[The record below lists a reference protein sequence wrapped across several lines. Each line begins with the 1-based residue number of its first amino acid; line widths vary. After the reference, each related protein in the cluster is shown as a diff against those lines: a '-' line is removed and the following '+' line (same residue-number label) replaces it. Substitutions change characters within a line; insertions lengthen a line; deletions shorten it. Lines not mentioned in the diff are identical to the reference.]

1 MRRAEAERQ
10 QYEDAKFA
18 AQDSIAAKIEQ
29 WAGPKHSRKNLRAM
43 LASFDMVLVPHPPPF
58 PAISARDH
66 VLSHYMPTFHITC
79 IHNICIHVKRIATR
93 ACDVQMYFDLR

>member
-1 MRRAEAERQ
+1 MRQAEAERQ

-43 LASFDMVLVPHPPPF
+43 LASFDMVLVPHPPFLFFLQFLPE
-58 PAISARDH
+58 I
-66 VLSHYMPTFHITC
+66 MCFHITC
-79 IHNICIHVKRIATR
+79 LHSASRGDKIYAYTSNA
-93 ACDVQMYFDLR
+93 